1 VKTTLDMI
9 NRMQADG
16 VIGKYAIG
24 GAVGVIF
31 YLEAFYTEDLDVFV
45 VLPTTPGSSLLS
57 LSPIYEYLTE
67 HGCKVDGERI
77 VIGDWPVQ
85 FLPPQGALEQEALDE
100 AVNTDYEGT
109 PTYVLSAEYLVAI
122 ALKTGRA
129 KDYARVAMFLD
140 QDAVN
145 LERLNSILLRHGLLP
160 KWERFKSKFS
170 EES

>member
-1 VKTTLDMI
+1 MKTTLDMI

>member
-1 VKTTLDMI
+1 MI

-45 VLPTTPGSSLLS
+45 VLPTASGSSLLS

-67 HGCKVDGERI
+67 QGCKVDGERI

-85 FLPPQGALEQEALDE
+85 FLPPQGTLEQEALDE
-100 AVNTDYEGT
+100 AVETDYEGT
-109 PTYVLSAEYLVAI
+109 PTYVLSAEHLVAI

-129 KDYARVAMFLD
+129 KDYARIAMFLD

-145 LERLNSILLRHGLLP
+145 TVRLNSILFRHGLVP
-160 KWERFKSKFS
+160 KWESFKSKFS
-170 EES
+170 EE